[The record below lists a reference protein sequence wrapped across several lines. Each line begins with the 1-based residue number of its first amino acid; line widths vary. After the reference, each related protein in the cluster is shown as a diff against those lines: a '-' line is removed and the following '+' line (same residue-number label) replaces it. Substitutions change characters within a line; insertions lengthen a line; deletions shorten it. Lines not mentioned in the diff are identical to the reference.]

1 MMTDNFEEMGASA
14 LEVIDEDLKIDSPNE
29 DYQNPYTL
37 DDRLLKLGYDYDS
50 NGVYI
55 PYNYKYDDDNP
66 KRDNRDIYLKLERNP
81 NKKCE
86 MIYSWT
92 SKEDGKYRT
101 LKSFSRPN
109 ILSTEEVNY
118 NEKQKRLTAKINK
131 SISSN
136 GILVGLNRTDD
147 SFRDFFFELYENI
160 SNSQSLEVFK
170 ELDFDFPD
178 IPEEDDEAIEDND
191 KINSFED
198 YPSDIQKEANIIL
211 DNGSLFQELQK
222 SISLT
227 HQGHSTSRDAL
238 ILMEASSFVGDGVH
252 GLLGGDSGEGK
263 SDLAF
268 AVGYNYPDKYVHIL
282 RNISPKNI
290 YYDCETYNDDYN
302 IVIFDDLPLNED
314 MINILKELSDNTK
327 KIKELR
333 TVINGKSQVFTL
345 EGKFIV
351 ILTYAKNIPDE
362 ELKNRLFNM
371 GVIVEKSSEISLV
384 KDKIR
389 ENNVIGGNEN
399 AIVERNR
406 LIIKASIHNLIEKH
420 MRVFNPFLSI
430 FNPDD
435 YNNRDVN
442 HFINM
447 VKSKT
452 FFEYYQRKQIKV
464 NDDIEIT
471 IGAFEDFY
479 FVSRIWSEDAEVQKY
494 KLSEKQNQILKLLPE
509 FTQDEAYDYVEDLN
523 ERYKQ
528 TQSKRAKAKLLD
540 DESTKKGLSRKLNIN
555 PNTLYNLLD
564 KSSNNTSSKSLIE
577 MGLADKLQLDDTISN
592 SPNIYYKIKSE
603 GNPSDSPNN
612 TIETIDFQFQELL
625 KDSSVKQK
633 VIINLLYYCNI
644 LVNEKGYVYLKNYCD
659 NYTEDIDVKDYDS
672 YFEFIDC
679 FFDGF
684 NYDDYSIDL
693 NDASL
698 EDINNFNGF
707 KKEIYENI
715 FEDGEKN
722 KEYTSSDDGSKFQE
736 HQKTMEKSSIPNPND
751 KGLLTEKINS
761 DNSIVIENEDL
772 LKEKGID
779 FAIAKE
785 IYDLLVEYD
794 ELNLD
799 EIRTNLCRYENPED
813 YNNESLPLKVEMN
826 VKRLEDNDF
835 LEITSYSNKAKSYIY
850 TDKLKRIFEGDD

>member
-1 MMTDNFEEMGASA
+1 MTDNFEEMGASA

-302 IVIFDDLPLNED
+302 IIIFDDLPLTED

-362 ELKNRLFNM
+362 ELNNRLFNM

-464 NDDIEIT
+464 NDDVEIT
-471 IGAFEDFY
+471 IGAFEDFD

-509 FTQDEAYDYVEDLN
+509 FTQDEAYDYIEDLN
-523 ERYKQ
+523 EDYKK

-564 KSSNNTSSKSLIE
+564 KSSNNTSSKSLLE
-577 MGLADKLQLDDTISN
+577 MGLVDKLQLDDTISN
-592 SPNIYYKIKSE
+592 SPNIYYKIKDE

-684 NYDDYSIDL
+684 NHDDYSIDL

-707 KKEIYENI
+707 KKEIYDDI
-715 FEDGEKN
+715 IEDGEKN

-736 HQKTMEKSSIPNPND
+736 HQKTMEKSSIANPND

-761 DNSIVIENEDL
+761 DNSIVIDNEDL

-794 ELNLD
+794 ELNLN

>member
-1 MMTDNFEEMGASA
+1 MTDNFEEMGASA
-14 LEVIDEDLKIDSPNE
+14 LEVIDEDLKIDSPND

-37 DDRLLKLGYDYDS
+37 DDKLLKLGYDYDS

-55 PYNYKYDDDNP
+55 PYNYKYEDDNP

-178 IPEEDDEAIEDND
+178 IPEEDDEAIEDTD

-198 YPSDIQKEANIIL
+198 YPSDIQKEAIIIL

-302 IVIFDDLPLNED
+302 IIIFDDLPLTED

-464 NDDIEIT
+464 NDDVEIT
-471 IGAFEDFY
+471 IGAFEDFD

-509 FTQDEAYDYVEDLN
+509 FTQDEAYDYIEDLN
-523 ERYKQ
+523 EDYKK

-564 KSSNNTSSKSLIE
+564 KSSNNTSSKSLLE
-577 MGLADKLQLDDTISN
+577 MGLVDKLQLDDTISN
-592 SPNIYYKIKSE
+592 SPNIYYKIKDE

-707 KKEIYENI
+707 KKEIYDDI
-715 FEDGEKN
+715 IEDGEKN

-736 HQKTMEKSSIPNPND
+736 HQKTMEKSSIANPND

-761 DNSIVIENEDL
+761 DNSIVIDNEDL

-794 ELNLD
+794 ELNLN